1 MIEKEVIIEAIIE
14 KEVEVIVEKIVE
26 VPVEKIVEVEVEV
39 LIEVPV
45 YVEKIVEE
53 DVIVETQM
61 DNFATQ
67 QGYDMSSI
75 DIDDHK
81 FT

>member
-1 MIEKEVIIEAIIE
+1 M
-14 KEVEVIVEKIVE
+14 
-26 VPVEKIVEVEVEV
+26 EVEV
-39 LIEVPV
+39 LVEVPV

-61 DNFATQ
+61 DNFSTQ

-75 DIDDHK
+75 DVDDQK
-81 FT
+81 FTVEIQERKKELERQ